1 MQFNFSLFQKSNIR
15 CSSTSSKAVISRSS
29 VSQQN
34 LEQYM
39 NVSQSNSIKSPSDFD
54 NNYNNSI
61 TEQAI
66 LEINKGNINLDSQEK
81 PRGIKRKI
89 EESSSDIID
98 SGPSSK
104 KHLMSNDGEQLV
116 NDSSTSKLNA
126 TQNWVKDI
134 SQTEQLTPEQSTI
147 PTTYKEEV
155 VGICKDHEGWVEYVI
170 KTHAEAKVE
179 AYRLID
185 DVSIT
190 SELLQDYAK
199 EIFIRVRERIPTK
212 FSRDVDYDSTFDSDS
227 ENGNE
232 LPDLGRESLTGLME
246 PRLSPDN
253 QGNSN
258 SEDEDEALSETSS
271 EESDHI
277 DVGNS
282 EPGSSVSG
290 DSSSSSGLESLVERF
305 FSNRGVTVNDPV
317 LDAEYPEMAVHHSS
331 SSNDAIAEGNVS
343 TDSAVSDPFQGS
355 GLVDLNNGLGLQEV
369 TYSGLYREDQHSISN
384 YLINTRGTDDLDY
397 RSAFEYIVDAIT
409 NLDLLIVKYEL
420 AAQMEGVLR
429 HMVPN
434 FSDYTSGD
442 IFDAANGLLTTLS
455 GMC

>member
-1 MQFNFSLFQKSNIR
+1 MQFNFSVFHKSNVR
-15 CSSTSSKAVISRSS
+15 FSSTSSKAVIPRSS
-29 VSQQN
+29 VSQEN
-34 LEQYM
+34 LEQYI

-66 LEINKGNINLDSQEK
+66 IEINKGNINLDSQEK

-126 TQNWVKDI
+126 TQNWVKDLN
-134 SQTEQLTPEQSTI
+134 QTEQLTPEQSTI
-147 PTTYKEEV
+147 PTAYKEEV
-155 VGICKDHEGWVEYVI
+155 VGICKDHQGWVDYVI
-170 KTHAEAKVE
+170 KSHADAKAE

-246 PRLSPDN
+246 PRFSPHS
-253 QGNSN
+253 QGGSI
-258 SEDEDEALSETSS
+258 SENEDLSETSS

-290 DSSSSSGLESLVERF
+290 DSSSSGLESLVERF
-305 FSNRGVTVNDPV
+305 FSHRGVNVNDPV

-355 GLVDLNNGLGLQEV
+355 GLVDLYNGLGLRDV

-384 YLINTRGTDDLDY
+384 YLINTRGTDDIDY
-397 RSAFEYIVDAIT
+397 RAAFEYIVDAIT

-429 HMVPN
+429 HLVPN
-434 FSDYTSGD
+434 FSDFTCGD